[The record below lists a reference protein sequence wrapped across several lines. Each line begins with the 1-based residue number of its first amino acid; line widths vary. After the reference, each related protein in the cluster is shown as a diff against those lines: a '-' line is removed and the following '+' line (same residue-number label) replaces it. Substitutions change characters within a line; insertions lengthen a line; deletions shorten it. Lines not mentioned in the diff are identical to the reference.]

1 MIKCLAMC
9 FVSAK
14 LFSTWYVRLALEN
27 FKEKRKRMH
36 VIKGI
41 DCISTPTGPPLPP
54 GVNSTL
60 HNVTTILV
68 EWDEPFT
75 WSGHSV
81 LSYIVTELITGE
93 VVGNTTYD
101 ATDTSH
107 TYSSPTGGVAETCQ
121 LVSFEVAAVS
131 DVGTGEAGVATGGL
145 PIGQFTKHNF
155 GSELIDPVAAKL
167 SSKEHGFRVSVGLS
181 SLT

>member
-1 MIKCLAMC
+1 MFDSQAIPHMY
-9 FVSAK
+9 
-14 LFSTWYVRLALEN
+14 TY
-27 FKEKRKRMH
+27 
-36 VIKGI
+36 
-41 DCISTPTGPPLPP
+41 PTGPPLPP
-54 GVNSTL
+54 GVSSTL

-81 LSYIVTELITGE
+81 LSYIVTELVAGA

-101 ATDTSH
+101 ATVTSH

-131 DVGTGEAGVATGGL
+131 DVGTGEAGVATDGF
-145 PIGQFTKHNF
+145 PIGQWDKFLPSKPILN
-155 GSELIDPVAAKL
+155 P
-167 SSKEHGFRVSVGLS
+167 SSS
-181 SLT
+181 